1 MTLVVQHAYEMV
13 WIIRVNQVKGASTG
27 QLVAVCHSD
36 GSTVSVMWYND
47 ESLVVIEYGML
58 SGIITGPLIK
68 WSKDREIKWYK
79 DESIVVIVHGC

>member
-1 MTLVVQHAYEMV
+1 MNYQIKPSERRGL
-13 WIIRVNQVKGASTG
+13 STG

-36 GSTVSVMWYND
+36 GSPVSVMWYD

-68 WSKDREIKWYK
+68 WSKDREIEWYN
-79 DESIVVIVHGC
+79 DESIVVRYIDVKWYNDWS